1 MQVTSIDIQKGQRI
15 DSLQALRA
23 LAFLGIF
30 FEHAHFCICWPTLG
44 VSIFFV
50 MSGFLMTKRY
60 ENVELIPSPK
70 NCFFFSLK
78 KIMKLYPLHIIT
90 MLCAAVLSAARIV
103 NNNLSLRAIAG
114 LANKI
119 IFNAA
124 LLQTW
129 FPDCTVSISLN
140 EPAWFLSA
148 AMFLYFMFPWLKK
161 IINRYSTVELCILC
175 VIVLLVQTISCVLF
189 LDFLGDRKTVY
200 IWFMYSFPV
209 FRLGDFFIGCVI
221 KRVFYEHNIKSI
233 GTIKAT
239 VYELLATA
247 LTVLVFFWCAEEHD
261 NIVLK
266 ALSNWTTP
274 YILLAAVWVMLFAAK
289 RGLLTRLL
297 CNKMTIAVGNISAY
311 AFLIH
316 FVITLYTPYLLAQM
330 NIADTGWRSAVIVL
344 AELAVSIAL
353 SVCYKHFDKKIISK
367 YLFTAHGRKAD

>member
-1 MQVTSIDIQKGQRI
+1 
-15 DSLQALRA
+15 
-23 LAFLGIF
+23 
-30 FEHAHFCICWPTLG
+30 
-44 VSIFFV
+44 
-50 MSGFLMTKRY
+50 
-60 ENVELIPSPK
+60 
-70 NCFFFSLK
+70 
-78 KIMKLYPLHIIT
+78 
-90 MLCAAVLSAARIV
+90 
-103 NNNLSLRAIAG
+103 
-114 LANKI
+114 
-119 IFNAA
+119 
-124 LLQTW
+124 
-129 FPDCTVSISLN
+129 
-140 EPAWFLSA
+140 
-148 AMFLYFMFPWLKK
+148 MFLYFMFPWLKK

-189 LDFLGDRKTVY
+189 LDILGDRKTVY
-200 IWFMYSFPV
+200 IRFMYSFPI

-221 KRVFYEHNIKSI
+221 KRVFYEHKIKSI

-289 RGLLTRLL
+289 RGWLTRLL
-297 CNKMTIAVGNISAY
+297 CNKMTVAVGNISAY

-330 NIADTGWRSAVIVL
+330 NIAYTGWRSAVIVL

-367 YLFTAHGRKAD
+367 RLFTAHGRKAD